1 MGGKQSLLSDEDLR
15 DYQTLTFLN
24 RQEILKVLKRF
35 IQLTSV
41 NTQHERRS
49 ERRLSKK
56 QAIKLPELRE
66 NPFRERI
73 VEVFSSEQDGSLTFE
88 DFLDMMSVFSE
99 HAPKSVKVSYAF
111 KIYQGINTK
120 HRPNNVAPTLNAIDL
135 YDIKEIVQRLSGKQ
149 FNDADLTKIAE
160 AVINEVDLRGDK
172 KITAEIF
179 EYFLSNVPDF
189 PSSFVIKLSDG
200 KL

>member
-1 MGGKQSLLSDEDLR
+1 MGGKQSLLSDEDLH

-24 RQEILKVLKRF
+24 RQEILQVLKRF
-35 IQLTSV
+35 NHITLIKNQ
-41 NTQHERRS
+41 RDKIS

-56 QAIKLPELRE
+56 DAIKLPELRE

-73 VEVFSSEQDGSLTFE
+73 VEVFSSQHDDSLTFE

-120 HRPNNVAPTLNAIDL
+120 NRPNNQTSTSNAIDL
-135 YDIKEIVQRLSGKQ
+135 YDIKEIIQRLSGKH
-149 FNDADLTKIAE
+149 FNDQDLTKIAE

-189 PSSFVIKLSDG
+189 PSSFVIKLSD
-200 KL
+200 K